1 MKFSTTQ
8 VLAILGF
15 AGSVTADFH
24 ILTGPCTEGIGGAG
38 GSILENFSPA
48 CPSNYYN
55 CDCMSNGDRAGHVI
69 NGQPPVVGI
78 TATGS
83 NYFEL
88 DGMCGVGN
96 MNFYLQGDGSWLF
109 YIAGGDGSVQGTCY
123 AGDNSITD
131 CDTGVSSCSFS
142 NILVCYSYI
151 CN

>member
-1 MKFSTTQ
+1 MKFSATQ
-8 VLAILGF
+8 LFALLGLAS
-15 AGSVTADFH
+15 SVAADFH
-24 ILTGPCTEGIGGAG
+24 ILTGPCSIAPGSG
-38 GSILENFSPA
+38 GSISDFTMA

-55 CDCMSNGDRAGHVI
+55 CDCLQNGDRAGHVI
-69 NGQPPVVGI
+69 SGQTPTVGI
-78 TATGS
+78 HNTGS

-123 AGDNSITD
+123 PGDNSIKD
-131 CDTGVSSCSFS
+131 CNSFSSACSFS